1 MKCVPAVE
9 YIVLGQHR
17 LPWVQWG
24 ELMQSKS
31 DLLVFSMELSKKL
44 DIFYE
49 KPSVPVDLR
58 LVGATSLMDIVQTMT
73 GAMQPPILNH
83 HHHHHS
89 VSRSS
94 LPDLTELQTQF
105 RPQFDWQQ

>member
-1 MKCVPAVE
+1 
-9 YIVLGQHR
+9 
-17 LPWVQWG
+17 
-24 ELMQSKS
+24 MQSKS

-58 LVGATSLMDIVQTMT
+58 LVGTSLADIIQTIT
-73 GAMQPPILNH
+73 GAMKPPSMHRHIA
-83 HHHHHS
+83 
-89 VSRSS
+89 SRTS

-105 RPQFDWQQ
+105 RPQFDWQR